1 MTESQAHT
9 LLIYSGIQT
18 VAILIGFIGLG
29 IMGFAIARLI
39 KVVTELTAEA
49 KGKVYPILENV
60 HHISDK
66 VADISTTARDLTAD
80 AAPKIKRVTQNIAET
95 SDVYRARLAEVDALV
110 QDTAEKARR
119 QTDRVDAAVTSAVQ
133 RTHGIVDTT
142 LERTQH
148 VVDSLHR
155 AIYAPVRQVSSLF
168 SGAKAGIETLIE
180 NFTPKHEKKTPR
192 PTAFEGESIYTG
204 LEDDYHA

>member
-29 IMGFAIARLI
+29 VMGFAVARLI

-66 VADISTTARDLTAD
+66 VADISTTARDMTAD
-80 AAPKIKRVTQNIAET
+80 AAPKLKRVTQNIAET
-95 SDVYRARLAEVDALV
+95 SDVYRARLADVDALV
-110 QDTAEKARR
+110 QDTTAKARA
-119 QTDRVDAAVTSAVQ
+119 QSDRVDAAMTSAVR

-142 LERTQH
+142 LERTQNL
-148 VVDSLHR
+148 VDSLHH
-155 AIYAPVRQVSSLF
+155 AIYAPVHQISSLF
-168 SGAKAGIETLIE
+168 SGAKAGFETLIE
-180 NFTPKHEKKTPR
+180 NFTKTEPKTPK
-192 PTAFEGESIYTG
+192 PVAFEGESVYTG
-204 LEDDYHA
+204 YEDDYHA